1 VAIFVNRIVFNL
13 WAIELLQLNET
24 FPFLYVGNKKH
35 HTLQFCNVWCFRVV
49 EMGGVE
55 PPSKI
60 SELLAS
66 TRVVTCFV

>member
-1 VAIFVNRIVFNL
+1 M
-13 WAIELLQLNET
+13 
-24 FPFLYVGNKKH
+24 
-35 HTLQFCNVWCFRVV
+35 WCFGVV

-60 SELLAS
+60 SELPAS